1 MITAMPAKQHGLSF
15 SGFMFGVF
23 VLVLASIFGL
33 KLIPAYIQDAK
44 IKNLFVTIANDPE
57 MQKATPREIRA
68 SFDRRASVDDIRAI
82 KSEDIKI
89 ASDNGKPVLGASY
102 PVLIPL
108 AGNVSL
114 YLDFHP
120 SSAAN

>member
-1 MITAMPAKQHGLSF
+1 MITAMPAKQYGLSF

-23 VLVLASIFGL
+23 ILVLVSIFGL
-33 KLIPAYIQDAK
+33 KLIPPYIQDAK

-57 MQKATPREIRA
+57 MQKATLRDIRS
-68 SFDRRASVDDIRAI
+68 SFDRRASVEDIKAI

-89 ASDNGKPVLGASY
+89 ASDNGKPVLSASY

-114 YLDFHP
+114 YLDFNP
-120 SSAAN
+120 SSAAK